1 MTNKPPKKI
10 YAKYAVE
17 SEGRDV
23 HGRFA
28 TAYNEA
34 SKGKQGLLAQCVA
47 GGWLLRE
54 CGLLTL
60 TTEICESEE
69 YLAATSAIQRREILL
84 GELLKLSGIS
94 RDAPVMP
101 LAASRATY
109 APTPTP
115 EPQGEPTETLSEEEE
130 EGAQLG
136 AEEQPPALRRGPVMR
151 TQGTPLP
158 QLGATTTPA
167 AKK

>member
-1 MTNKPPKKI
+1 MTSKPTKM

-17 SEGRDV
+17 PEGRDV

-54 CGLLTL
+54 CGLQAV

-69 YLAATSAIQRREILL
+69 YLAATSTSQRREILL
-84 GELLKLSGIS
+84 KELFKLSGIG
-94 RDAPVMP
+94 REAPVMP
-101 LAASRATY
+101 LVAAGEAH
-109 APTPTP
+109 APTPAP
-115 EPQGEPTETLSEEEE
+115 EQQAEPIEPHSDQAELEPE
-130 EGAQLG
+130 
-136 AEEQPPALRRGPVMR
+136 AEEQAPAARPRPVMR
-151 TQGTPLP
+151 AHGTPLP
-158 QLGATTTPA
+158 NLGATTTPA
-167 AKK
+167 TKK